1 MNNKIKI
8 VLLVILLACVL
19 GIALFAYSKLSD
31 SYNKQTQTTK
41 NISQEKET
49 TSDNEYKQAFDVT
62 IYNATGD
69 KISLTSLF
77 EGKPAIVNF
86 WASWCGPC
94 RSEMPEFQSVYE
106 SMGDEINFVMINLT
120 DNFRETQKN
129 AEKFISTNKYTFPV
143 YFDKDMDASDKYAI
157 YSIPTTLFINT
168 DGKIVNT
175 HSGILTKQQLVQK
188 IDEIK

>member
-1 MNNKIKI
+1 MNNKMKI
-8 VLLVILLACVL
+8 VGLVILLASIL
-19 GIALFAYSKLSD
+19 GISLFAYSKLSA
-31 SYNKQTQTTK
+31 SYDKHPQTTK
-41 NISQEKET
+41 NISQGRKAA
-49 TSDNEYKQAFDVT
+49 SDDEYEQAFDVT

-69 KISLTSLF
+69 KVSLTSLL
-77 EGKPAIVNF
+77 EGKPTVINF

-94 RSEMPEFQSVYE
+94 KSEMPEFQSVYE
-106 SMGDEINFVMINLT
+106 SMSGEINFVMINLT

-129 AEKFISTNKYTFPV
+129 AEKFISANKYTFPV
-143 YFDKDMDASDKYAI
+143 YFDNDMEASDKYAI